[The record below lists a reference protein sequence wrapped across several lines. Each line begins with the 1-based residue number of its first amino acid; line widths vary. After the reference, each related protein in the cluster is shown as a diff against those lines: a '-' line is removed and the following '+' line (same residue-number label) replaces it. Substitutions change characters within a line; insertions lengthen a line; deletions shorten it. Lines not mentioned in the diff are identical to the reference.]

1 MQLKNLIFLKMI
13 FLKSLKINMLGSL
26 FSKKSLEE
34 SNILNKE
41 VNTFVLSFKFN
52 TYILKINSNIIQDI
66 GELNLFCM
74 KAIEQGLSIK
84 DISSIILIDTKVI
97 EKQLNF
103 ALSRQY
109 LNKDNT
115 LSEKGKKILLL
126 LEFIKEVNNKQ
137 VKICL
142 EK

>member
-52 TYILKINSNIIQDI
+52 TYILKIIEENRVYDRKINTSFFQRDVNS
-66 GELNLFCM
+66 EFCQ
-74 KAIEQGLSIK
+74 KEYVGINYDNDLSI
-84 DISSIILIDTKVI
+84 I
-97 EKQLNF
+97 
-103 ALSRQY
+103 
-109 LNKDNT
+109 
-115 LSEKGKKILLL
+115 
-126 LEFIKEVNNKQ
+126 EVNVGVPIDVDDFKRG
-137 VKICL
+137 
-142 EK
+142 E